1 MLEDLFIQYLS
12 SKLDSS
18 NEDVTESISASA
30 SSRSLQQSSA
40 PLLSPTAEAEL
51 LLLATN
57 FLLYVAMVIIVT
69 IVAKV
74 YFPESLKRS
83 ENAQNISRSHSYLRV
98 ISGDD
103 YVSGDDDEEENN
115 DNDNDNNNSNID
127 TDSSEEEK
135 ATSSSY
141 LEFDLA
147 NSSRQVVVKR
157 LAFCSIMLIVTFV
170 AWGVL
175 QERILTRR
183 YPRITGE
190 YFTYSYALVFTNR
203 LWTFIMSGILLLY
216 IKPSKSR
223 STVIYE
229 YSFPS
234 ISNMLSSWCQY
245 EALRYLSFPA
255 ATLFKC
261 FKLVPVMIMGKILG
275 NREYPQYDYV
285 VALIIGA
292 GISLFM
298 TSSDELQMGH
308 NIHEQESAKWTGIML
323 LGIYLFFD
331 SFTGQWQSRMFQRH
345 RDLSMLELL
354 FANATFSSVLSF
366 ITLVHSKELWPAVDF
381 IYNHP
386 ELHLHF
392 FLFSFCSTVGQ
403 LFIFYTIKNFGA
415 VVFTIIMTV
424 RILAS
429 IALSCVLYGHQVSAT
444 GLLGLTLVMGAVGYR
459 IKRKAEETPLIK
471 WQGMGDEKAVELVQ
485 EWHEH
490 LDM

>member
-103 YVSGDDDEEENN
+103 YVSGDDDEEEN
-115 DNDNDNNNSNID
+115 NDNDNNNSNID

-261 FKLVPVMIMGKILG
+261 FKLVPVMVSLIFNGKKMK
-275 NREYPQYDYV
+275 
-285 VALIIGA
+285 
-292 GISLFM
+292 ISRQIFK
-298 TSSDELQMGH
+298 TDSRQM
-308 NIHEQESAKWTGIML
+308 
-323 LGIYLFFD
+323 
-331 SFTGQWQSRMFQRH
+331 
-345 RDLSMLELL
+345 
-354 FANATFSSVLSF
+354 
-366 ITLVHSKELWPAVDF
+366 
-381 IYNHP
+381 
-386 ELHLHF
+386 
-392 FLFSFCSTVGQ
+392 
-403 LFIFYTIKNFGA
+403 
-415 VVFTIIMTV
+415 
-424 RILAS
+424 
-429 IALSCVLYGHQVSAT
+429 
-444 GLLGLTLVMGAVGYR
+444 
-459 IKRKAEETPLIK
+459 
-471 WQGMGDEKAVELVQ
+471 
-485 EWHEH
+485 
-490 LDM
+490 

>member
-1 MLEDLFIQYLS
+1 MEDLFIRYLS
-12 SKLDSS
+12 STFDL
-18 NEDVTESISASA
+18 NGEVESKEGGSIR
-30 SSRSLQQSSA
+30 RSLQEGHESA

-57 FLLYVAMVIIVT
+57 FLLYTAMVIIVT
-69 IVAKV
+69 IIAKV
-74 YFPESLKRS
+74 YFPEALQRS
-83 ENAQNISRSHSYLRV
+83 TSKVQSISRSHSYLRV

-103 YVSGDDDEEENN
+103 YASGDEEEEEGVRARV
-115 DNDNDNNNSNID
+115 SS
-127 TDSSEEEK
+127 DSSGGGDAE
-135 ATSSSY
+135 ADTAGF
-141 LEFDLA
+141 LEFDMA
-147 NSSRQVVVKR
+147 NSSRQAVVKR
-157 LAFCSIMLIVTFV
+157 LSFCSLMLIVTFV
-170 AWGVL
+170 AWGAL

-190 YFTYSYALVFTNR
+190 YFTYSYALVFSNR
-203 LWTFIMSGILLLY
+203 LWTFILSGILLLY
-216 IKPSKSR
+216 VKPTMSKSI
-223 STVIYE
+223 VIYE

-245 EALRYLSFPA
+245 EALRYVSFPA
-255 ATLFKC
+255 TTLFKC
-261 FKLVPVMIMGKILG
+261 FKLVPVMIMGKALG
-275 NREYPQYDYV
+275 NREYPQYDYI
-285 VALIIGA
+285 VALVIGA

-298 TSSDELQMGH
+298 TSTDELQLGY
-308 NIHEQESAKWTGIML
+308 NIHEQPGVKWTGIML
-323 LGIYLFFD
+323 LGFYLFFD

-354 FANATFSSVLSF
+354 FANATFSTVLSF
-366 ITLVHSKELWPAVDF
+366 ITLIHNKELWPAVDF

-392 FLFSFCSTVGQ
+392 FLFSVCSTIGQ

-424 RILAS
+424 RVIAS
-429 IALSCVLYGHQVSAT
+429 IALSCILYGHQVSST
-444 GLLGLTLVMGAVGYR
+444 GLFGLTLVMAGVGYR

-471 WQGMGDEKAVELVQ
+471 WQGMVGDEKASELVQ

-490 LDM
+490 IDM